1 MGLET
6 GDNESSHI
14 TSMCRCSWIVLANEP
29 SGLSPLS
36 SAIVVHGEVV
46 LSRGLLLPLTGFP
59 GLPGLPAPGC
69 SIAPAP
75 GPGLAAPPPEPHMV
89 RGEAGEEVI
98 GGLVRGRGQVP
109 ALGSSLAGPPGLGPA
124 QARGDMLV
132 AFA

>member
-1 MGLET
+1 MSLQ
-6 GDNESSHI
+6 SSHI
-14 TSMCRCSWIVLANEP
+14 TSMCRCRIVLANEP
-29 SGLSPLS
+29 SRLSPLS

-46 LSRGLLLPLTGFP
+46 LSRGLLPLTGLP

-75 GPGLAAPPPEPHMV
+75 GPGLAAPPPQPHVV

-109 ALGSSLAGPPGLGPA
+109 ALGCSRLAGPPGLGPA

>member
-1 MGLET
+1 M
-6 GDNESSHI
+6 
-14 TSMCRCSWIVLANEP
+14 ANEP
-29 SGLSPLS
+29 SRLSPLS

-46 LSRGLLLPLTGFP
+46 LSRGLLPLTGFP
-59 GLPGLPAPGC
+59 VLPGLPAPGC

-75 GPGLAAPPPEPHMV
+75 GPGLAAPPPEPHVV

-109 ALGSSLAGPPGLGPA
+109 ALGSSRLAAPPGLGPA